1 MPVRLKCS
9 NIFRTILKWRVCTCM
24 SSAGKQIIFLS
35 LDDLLQRLMSYQFT
49 DKLTFCGWEIIKLY
63 LNLVDEEAHIATNV
77 HQLITF
83 FFCLGLCRTLAHNRL
98 HRLEK
103 GTFKDLMNLQEL
115 YFVSFYLDILAFS
128 VGFSF
133 CWSAM

>member
-1 MPVRLKCS
+1 
-9 NIFRTILKWRVCTCM
+9 M

-49 DKLTFCGWEIIKLY
+49 DKFDVLWLRDHQTLPY
-63 LNLVDEEAHIATNV
+63 LISRRRSSHSNKRTSINY
-77 HQLITF
+77 I
-83 FFCLGLCRTLAHNRL
+83 FFCLGLCRRLAHNKL

-115 YFVSFYLDILAFS
+115 YFVSFYLNILAFS
-128 VGFSF
+128 VVFF